1 MKILQKMLLV
11 LLSLLIPLLL
21 LLTSIRLLFNPLFLD
36 LEYGLAN
43 FPPDEFGFTTAD
55 RLKWG
60 KISLDYL
67 TNTEG
72 SEFLGNL
79 RFKNGEPLYNERE
92 LSHMVDVK
100 NLVQAGLKVWYG
112 LLVLFGLMT
121 LLSWRTKQI
130 PQFWRAMS
138 TGGWLTIGLIVAIL
152 AAVVIDFDA
161 LFAGFHAIF
170 FQGDSWL
177 FYTSDTLIRLF
188 PEKLWSDAFIFMGVF
203 TLVMAVIFAL
213 GGNRL
218 AARKQKIG

>member
-188 PEKLWSDAFIFMGVF
+188 PLKLWSDAFIFMGVF

>member
-1 MKILQKMLLV
+1 MV
-11 LLSLLIPLLL
+11 LLSLLLPLMLLL
-21 LLTSIRLLFNPLFLD
+21 SSVRLLFNPLFLD
-36 LEYGLAN
+36 IEYGLSN

-79 RFKNGEPLYNERE
+79 RFENGEPLYNERE

-100 NLVQAGLKVWYG
+100 NLVQAGLKAWYG
-112 LLVLFGLMT
+112 LLVLFGLMAF
-121 LLSWRTKQI
+121 LSWRTKKL
-130 PQFWRAMS
+130 PQFWRALS

-152 AAVVIDFDA
+152 AAVAIDFDA

>member
-79 RFKNGEPLYNERE
+79 RFENGEPLYNERE

-100 NLVQAGLKVWYG
+100 NLVQAGLKAWYG
-112 LLVLFGLMT
+112 LLVLFGLMAF
-121 LLSWRTKQI
+121 LSWRTKKL
-130 PQFWRAMS
+130 PQFWRALS

-152 AAVVIDFDA
+152 AAVAIDFDA

-188 PEKLWSDAFIFMGVF
+188 PLKLWSDAFIFMGVF